1 MGTPFK
7 PLIRLLVS
15 SLTVVTL
22 LQPKTYHANLA
33 GITTESLSWSPYATT
48 PAGQYVLRLDDTSGQ
63 TAFSQTFTMLGA
75 GTNPSS
81 TGLHFTNPSFNIVAG
96 SNFLLTWAGASGSTT
111 VTLMNGTGNNMNT
124 VDVVYTTSDSSLNWT
139 PYANTPVAQYVL
151 QLADASGQIAYS
163 TLFTME
169 AAGSSPNSG
178 TTSEASSAA
187 LTTAELVPPPPPQ
200 TESSSSPSS
209 TIKSQVQSSSSLTQ
223 VKSQTT
229 SSAPQSTTTSPTT
242 TVTGALISKT
252 TNSPVGDATTSSSS
266 TSTPQSSSS
275 SFPVPITNDATTSS
289 GLSTGAKAGVGIAC
303 ALGVIGLVTAIV
315 MYTWRLRQK
324 KVEEKEEFFG
334 GNSTMSYGV
343 SYEGPPKFSSLV
355 QPAYP
360 PTEMLAD
367 TGARELSSPPR
378 EGGWTERSPSGNG
391 WR

>member
-1 MGTPFK
+1 
-7 PLIRLLVS
+7 LLVS
-15 SLTVVTL
+15 SLMVTTPPE
-22 LQPKTYHANLA
+22 PKTYHANLV
-33 GITTESLSWSPYATT
+33 GITSESLNWSPYATT

-81 TGLHFTNPSFNIVAG
+81 TALHFTNPSFNIVAG

-111 VTLMNGTGNNMNT
+111 VTLMNGTGNSMNT

-151 QLADASGQIAYS
+151 QLADSSGQIAYS

-178 TTSEASSAA
+178 TTSKVSSAA
-187 LTTAELVPPPPPQ
+187 PTTAELVPPPPPL
-200 TESSSSPSS
+200 TESSSSPSP
-209 TIKSQVQSSSSLTQ
+209 TTKSQVQSSSSSLTQ
-223 VKSQTT
+223 VESQTT
-229 SSAPQSTTTSPTT
+229 SSTSQSTTTSPTT

-252 TNSPVGDATTSSSS
+252 TNIPAGEATTSSSS
-266 TSTPQSSSS
+266 TSTPESSSS

-289 GLSTGAKAGVGIAC
+289 GLSTGAKAGIGIAC
-303 ALGVIGLVTAIV
+303 FLGVIGLVSAIV

-334 GNSTMSYGV
+334 GSLTMGYGV
-343 SYEGPPKFSSLV
+343 PYEGPPKFSSPF
-355 QPAYP
+355 QPGHP
-360 PTEMLAD
+360 PTEMMAD

>member
-1 MGTPFK
+1 MITTP
-7 PLIRLLVS
+7 PEP
-15 SLTVVTL
+15 
-22 LQPKTYHANLA
+22 QTYHASLV
-33 GITTESLSWSPYATT
+33 GIATESLSWSPYATT

-111 VTLMNGTGNNMNT
+111 VTLMNGTGNSMNT
-124 VDVVYTTSDSSLNWT
+124 VDVIYTTPDSSLNWT

-169 AAGSSPNSG
+169 VAGSSPNSG
-178 TTSEASSAA
+178 TTSEVSSAA
-187 LTTAELVPPPPPQ
+187 PTTAELVPPPPPL
-200 TESSSSPSS
+200 TEFSFSPSP
-209 TIKSQVQSSSSLTQ
+209 TTKPQVQSSSSSLTQ

-229 SSAPQSTTTSPTT
+229 LSTSQSTT
-242 TVTGALISKT
+242 TVTGALNSKT
-252 TNSPVGDATTSSSS
+252 TSSPTEDATTSSSS

-289 GLSTGAKAGVGIAC
+289 GLSTGAEAGIGIAC
-303 ALGVIGLVTAIV
+303 ALGVIGLVSAIV

-334 GNSTMSYGV
+334 GSSTISYGGL
-343 SYEGPPKFSSLV
+343 YEGPLKFSSPV
-355 QPAYP
+355 QPDHP
-360 PTEMLAD
+360 PTEMMAD

-378 EGGWTERSPSGNG
+378 ERGWTERSPSGNG

>member
-1 MGTPFK
+1 MVTTP
-7 PLIRLLVS
+7 PE
-15 SLTVVTL
+15 
-22 LQPKTYHANLA
+22 PKTYHANLV
-33 GITTESLSWSPYATT
+33 GITSESLNWSPYATT

-81 TGLHFTNPSFNIVAG
+81 TALHFTNPSFNIVAG

-111 VTLMNGTGNNMNT
+111 VTLMNGTGNSMNT

-151 QLADASGQIAYS
+151 QLADSSGQIAYS

-178 TTSEASSAA
+178 TTSKVSSAA
-187 LTTAELVPPPPPQ
+187 PTTAELVPPPPPL
-200 TESSSSPSS
+200 TESSSSPSP
-209 TIKSQVQSSSSLTQ
+209 TTKSQVQSSSSSLTQ
-223 VKSQTT
+223 VESQTT
-229 SSAPQSTTTSPTT
+229 SSTSQSTTTSPTT

-252 TNSPVGDATTSSSS
+252 TNIPAGEATTSSSS
-266 TSTPQSSSS
+266 TSTPESSSS

-289 GLSTGAKAGVGIAC
+289 GLSTGAKAGIGIAC
-303 ALGVIGLVTAIV
+303 FLGVIGLVSAIV

-334 GNSTMSYGV
+334 GSLTMGYGV
-343 SYEGPPKFSSLV
+343 PYEGPPKFSSPF
-355 QPAYP
+355 QPGHP
-360 PTEMLAD
+360 PTEMIVQSTA
-367 TGARELSSPPR
+367 
-378 EGGWTERSPSGNG
+378 GGRLDRTVT
-391 WR
+391 